1 MTMAEISS
9 DIFKKIRRIQFHTTQ
24 LANDILAGA
33 WHSAFKGRGME
44 FEEVREYQAGD
55 DIRIIDWN
63 VTARMDH
70 PYVKIF
76 REERELTVLLLV
88 DVSASSRFGSRVQL
102 KRDLIAEI
110 GAVLAFSAIINN
122 DNIGLILFSDR
133 VEKYIPPK
141 KGTRH
146 VLRVIREL
154 LAFRPAGRGTDLAK
168 ALAFLGGVQRKM
180 AICFLISDFLCDHPL
195 HELSLAAKKH
205 DLIAVAVTDPHEL
218 AFPAIGLAAL
228 KDLETGAELLADTG
242 EEELLER
249 FSRLSLMRKESFAK
263 IMKKIGAGYI
273 DLRTDEPYILPM
285 KKFFK
290 YREIRH

>member
-1 MTMAEISS
+1 
-9 DIFKKIRRIQFHTTQ
+9 
-24 LANDILAGA
+24 
-33 WHSAFKGRGME
+33 
-44 FEEVREYQAGD
+44 
-55 DIRIIDWN
+55 
-63 VTARMDH
+63 
-70 PYVKIF
+70 
-76 REERELTVLLLV
+76 
-88 DVSASSRFGSRVQL
+88 
-102 KRDLIAEI
+102 
-110 GAVLAFSAIINN
+110 
-122 DNIGLILFSDR
+122 
-133 VEKYIPPK
+133 
-141 KGTRH
+141 
-146 VLRVIREL
+146 
-154 LAFRPAGRGTDLAK
+154 
-168 ALAFLGGVQRKM
+168 
-180 AICFLISDFLCDHPL
+180 LCDHPL